1 MAGSSLGGNIT
12 ADAINN
18 FFTLKP
24 LSTDQHKQQKTD
36 LHRPGGV
43 LQQLMLAGK
52 NAEQRRSSGS
62 NDVYTVLGTSKSG
75 KSHDLLVTCLSIFNS

>member
-1 MAGSSLGGNIT
+1 MANSSLGANIT

-24 LSTDQHKQQKTD
+24 LSTDQHKQQRAD

-43 LQQLMLAGK
+43 LQQLIQAGK

-62 NDVYTVLGTSKSG
+62 NDVYTVIHASQSS
-75 KSHDLLVTCLSIFNS
+75 KSHDLLVICLLIFDC